1 MNSNTKIY
9 LILIVILGFV
19 GYNLMV
25 MHDIQTDVAAFDE
38 KIELIQSDI
47 DSIAV
52 ANDELDSKIESLHSE
67 IELIDS
73 DIDKV
78 QNNITTIKNKT
89 NEKANN
95 VDVLTFDEL
104 IKFFTNRYQPNQD
117 SVVMLEVPIVKMVIK
132 DLVTFDG
139 AKLELVETKELLRLS
154 NDKLVLKDSVITNLN
169 DKVVNLED
177 IIQKKDEQFGLE
189 SEKSK
194 SLEKELKRQKRN
206 TFIWKMGTLTG
217 TILSIFFAAGG

>member
-38 KIELIQSDI
+38 KIEMIQSDI
-47 DSIAV
+47 DSIAI

-73 DIDKV
+73 DINKV

-89 NEKANN
+89 NEKVNN

-104 IKFFTNRYQPNQD
+104 IQFFTNRYQKG
-117 SVVMLEVPIVKMVIK
+117 L
-132 DLVTFDG
+132 G
-139 AKLELVETKELLRLS
+139 GETKS
-154 NDKLVLKDSVITNLN
+154 SDSKDGN
-169 DKVVNLED
+169 
-177 IIQKKDEQFGLE
+177 
-189 SEKSK
+189 
-194 SLEKELKRQKRN
+194 
-206 TFIWKMGTLTG
+206 
-217 TILSIFFAAGG
+217 

>member
-38 KIELIQSDI
+38 KIEEIQSDI

-52 ANDELDSKIESLHSE
+52 ANDELDLKIESLHSE

-73 DIDKV
+73 DIDRV
-78 QNNITTIKNKT
+78 QSNITTIKNKT
-89 NEKANN
+89 NEKVNN

-104 IKFFTNRYQPNQD
+104 VKFFTDRYESQLNGEERFGSEDRSSD
-117 SVVMLEVPIVKMVIK
+117 SK
-132 DLVTFDG
+132 
-139 AKLELVETKELLRLS
+139 
-154 NDKLVLKDSVITNLN
+154 
-169 DKVVNLED
+169 
-177 IIQKKDEQFGLE
+177 
-189 SEKSK
+189 
-194 SLEKELKRQKRN
+194 
-206 TFIWKMGTLTG
+206 TG
-217 TILSIFFAAGG
+217 N

>member
-38 KIELIQSDI
+38 KIEMIQNDI

-73 DIDKV
+73 DINKV

-89 NEKANN
+89 NEKVNN

-104 IKFFTNRYQPNQD
+104 IQFFTDRYKSGLD
-117 SVVMLEVPIVKMVIK
+117 S
-132 DLVTFDG
+132 TAG
-139 AKLELVETKELLRLS
+139 S
-154 NDKLVLKDSVITNLN
+154 SDSKNGN
-169 DKVVNLED
+169 
-177 IIQKKDEQFGLE
+177 
-189 SEKSK
+189 
-194 SLEKELKRQKRN
+194 
-206 TFIWKMGTLTG
+206 
-217 TILSIFFAAGG
+217 

>member
-38 KIELIQSDI
+38 KIEAIQSDI

-52 ANDELDSKIESLHSE
+52 ANEELDSKIESLHSE

-73 DIDKV
+73 DIDRV
-78 QNNITTIKNKT
+78 QNNISTIKNKT
-89 NEKANN
+89 NEKVNN

-104 IKFFTNRYQPNQD
+104 IKFFTDRYNERLGGKEGLGGKATSSD
-117 SVVMLEVPIVKMVIK
+117 SK
-132 DLVTFDG
+132 
-139 AKLELVETKELLRLS
+139 
-154 NDKLVLKDSVITNLN
+154 
-169 DKVVNLED
+169 
-177 IIQKKDEQFGLE
+177 
-189 SEKSK
+189 
-194 SLEKELKRQKRN
+194 
-206 TFIWKMGTLTG
+206 TG
-217 TILSIFFAAGG
+217 N

>member
-38 KIELIQSDI
+38 KIEMIQSDI
-47 DSIAV
+47 DSIAI

-73 DIDKV
+73 DINKV

-89 NEKANN
+89 NEKVNN

-104 IKFFTNRYQPNQD
+104 IQFFTNRYQKGFGGEIKSSD
-117 SVVMLEVPIVKMVIK
+117 SK
-132 DLVTFDG
+132 DG
-139 AKLELVETKELLRLS
+139 
-154 NDKLVLKDSVITNLN
+154 N
-169 DKVVNLED
+169 
-177 IIQKKDEQFGLE
+177 
-189 SEKSK
+189 
-194 SLEKELKRQKRN
+194 
-206 TFIWKMGTLTG
+206 
-217 TILSIFFAAGG
+217 

>member
-38 KIELIQSDI
+38 KIEEIQSDI
-47 DSIAV
+47 DSIAI
-52 ANDELDSKIESLHSE
+52 ANDELDMKIESLHSE

-89 NEKANN
+89 NEKVNN
-95 VDVLTFDEL
+95 VDVLTFNEL
-104 IKFFTNRYQPNQD
+104 VKFFTDRYGEGLGGETGSSD
-117 SVVMLEVPIVKMVIK
+117 SK
-132 DLVTFDG
+132 
-139 AKLELVETKELLRLS
+139 
-154 NDKLVLKDSVITNLN
+154 
-169 DKVVNLED
+169 
-177 IIQKKDEQFGLE
+177 
-189 SEKSK
+189 
-194 SLEKELKRQKRN
+194 
-206 TFIWKMGTLTG
+206 TG
-217 TILSIFFAAGG
+217 N

>member
-25 MHDIQTDVAAFDE
+25 MHDIQTDVAEFDK
-38 KIELIQSDI
+38 KIEAIQSDI

-78 QNNITTIKNKT
+78 QNNITTIKTQT
-89 NEKANN
+89 NEKVNN

-104 IKFFTNRYQPNQD
+104 IKFFSDRYGERLGGETESSD
-117 SVVMLEVPIVKMVIK
+117 S
-132 DLVTFDG
+132 
-139 AKLELVETKELLRLS
+139 
-154 NDKLVLKDSVITNLN
+154 
-169 DKVVNLED
+169 
-177 IIQKKDEQFGLE
+177 Q
-189 SEKSK
+189 
-194 SLEKELKRQKRN
+194 
-206 TFIWKMGTLTG
+206 TG
-217 TILSIFFAAGG
+217 N

>member
-38 KIELIQSDI
+38 KIQLIQNDI

-73 DIDKV
+73 DINKV

-104 IKFFTNRYQPNQD
+104 AKFFTNRYQSGLGSDAVSSD
-117 SVVMLEVPIVKMVIK
+117 SE
-132 DLVTFDG
+132 DG
-139 AKLELVETKELLRLS
+139 
-154 NDKLVLKDSVITNLN
+154 N
-169 DKVVNLED
+169 
-177 IIQKKDEQFGLE
+177 
-189 SEKSK
+189 
-194 SLEKELKRQKRN
+194 
-206 TFIWKMGTLTG
+206 
-217 TILSIFFAAGG
+217 

>member
-38 KIELIQSDI
+38 KIEAIQSDI
-47 DSIAV
+47 DSIAI
-52 ANDELDSKIESLHSE
+52 ANDELDMKIESLHSE

-89 NEKANN
+89 NEKVNN

-104 IKFFTNRYQPNQD
+104 IKFFTDRYQPQINNGEGLGGKAGSSD
-117 SVVMLEVPIVKMVIK
+117 SK
-132 DLVTFDG
+132 
-139 AKLELVETKELLRLS
+139 
-154 NDKLVLKDSVITNLN
+154 
-169 DKVVNLED
+169 
-177 IIQKKDEQFGLE
+177 
-189 SEKSK
+189 
-194 SLEKELKRQKRN
+194 
-206 TFIWKMGTLTG
+206 TG
-217 TILSIFFAAGG
+217 N

>member
-38 KIELIQSDI
+38 KIEMIQSDI
-47 DSIAV
+47 DSIAI

-73 DIDKV
+73 DINKV

-89 NEKANN
+89 NEKVNN

-104 IKFFTNRYQPNQD
+104 IQFFTNRYQKGFG
-117 SVVMLEVPIVKMVIK
+117 S
-132 DLVTFDG
+132 
-139 AKLELVETKELLRLS
+139 ETKS
-154 NDKLVLKDSVITNLN
+154 SDSKDGN
-169 DKVVNLED
+169 
-177 IIQKKDEQFGLE
+177 
-189 SEKSK
+189 
-194 SLEKELKRQKRN
+194 
-206 TFIWKMGTLTG
+206 
-217 TILSIFFAAGG
+217 